1 MTRIRELAEV
11 LAWSLAAILLA
22 MNSEALIIF
31 SLGAIFGDVSKVPAE
46 VLQNLVY
53 VSPVFPLILGV
64 AAVVRLK
71 LGGHDVLA
79 STGLVSTTIAGDAL
93 LGVFAGMACVGVAVM
108 SLHIAAR
115 YMEVPA
121 IHMMPAQ
128 VHIYFM
134 TIGALVPGLCEEL
147 FFRGMLMRV
156 GSRIPAAAMIF
167 ISSAAFSLWHVGTP
181 AYLPHTFLMGLIL
194 GVLVIGSGRLAP
206 AIIAHTVANA
216 GMGLLFLQGF
226 SIAGA

>member
-1 MTRIRELAEV
+1 MTKVLELTEV
-11 LAWSLAAILLA
+11 LAWSLAAFLLA
-22 MNSEALIIF
+22 TNSEALIIF
-31 SLGAIFGDVSKVPAE
+31 SLGAIFGDVSKAPPE

-53 VSPVFPLILGV
+53 VSPAFPLILGL

-71 LGGHDVLA
+71 IGGTDVIA
-79 STGLVSTTIAGDAL
+79 STGLFAKTIGGDAL
-93 LGVFAGMACVGVAVM
+93 LGVFAGLACVGVAVT
-108 SLHIAAR
+108 SLQTAAR
-115 YMEVPA
+115 YMDVPA
-121 IHMMPAQ
+121 MHMMPAQ

-147 FFRGMLMRV
+147 FFRGMLMKV

-167 ISSAAFSLWHVGTP
+167 ICSAAFSLWHVGTP

-216 GMGLLFLQGF
+216 GMGLLFLQGYNI
-226 SIAGA
+226 SGA

>member
-1 MTRIRELAEV
+1 MTRTRELTEV
-11 LAWSLAAILLA
+11 LAWSLAAFLLA
-22 MNSEALIIF
+22 TYSEALIIF
-31 SLGAIFGDVSKVPAE
+31 SLGAIYGDVSKAPPE

-53 VSPVFPLILGV
+53 VSPVFPLILGL

-71 LGGHDVLA
+71 LGGTDVLA
-79 STGLVSTTIAGDAL
+79 STGLFAKTIGGDAL
-93 LGVFAGMACVGVAVM
+93 LGVFAGLACIGVAVT
-108 SLHIAAR
+108 SLQTAAR

-121 IHMMPAQ
+121 MHMMPAQ
-128 VHIYFM
+128 VHLYFM
-134 TIGALVPGLCEEL
+134 TIGAVVPGLCEEL

-156 GSRIPAAAMIF
+156 GSKIPAAAMIL
-167 ISSAAFSLWHVGTP
+167 ISAAAFSLWHVGTP

-226 SIAGA
+226 RIVGT

>member
-1 MTRIRELAEV
+1 MTKVLELTEV
-11 LAWSLAAILLA
+11 LAWSLAAFLLA
-22 MNSEALIIF
+22 TNSEALIIF
-31 SLGAIFGDVSKVPAE
+31 SLGAIFGDVSKAPPE

-53 VSPVFPLILGV
+53 VSPAFPLILGL

-71 LGGHDVLA
+71 IGGTDVIA
-79 STGLVSTTIAGDAL
+79 STGLFAKTIGGDAL
-93 LGVFAGMACVGVAVM
+93 LGVFAGLACVGVAVT
-108 SLHIAAR
+108 SLQTAAR
-115 YMEVPA
+115 YMDVPA
-121 IHMMPAQ
+121 MHMMPAQ

-147 FFRGMLMRV
+147 FFRGMLMKV

-167 ISSAAFSLWHVGTP
+167 ICSAVFSLWHVGTP

-216 GMGLLFLQGF
+216 GMGLLFLQGYNI
-226 SIAGA
+226 SGA

>member
-1 MTRIRELAEV
+1 MAKVLELTEV
-11 LAWSLAAILLA
+11 LAWSLAAFLLA
-22 MNSEALIIF
+22 TNSEALIIF
-31 SLGAIFGDVSKVPAE
+31 SLGAIFGDVSKAPAE

-71 LGGHDVLA
+71 LGGTDVIA
-79 STGLVSTTIAGDAL
+79 STGLFAKTIGGDAL
-93 LGVFAGMACVGVAVM
+93 LGVFAGLACIGVAVT
-108 SLHIAAR
+108 SLQIAAR

-121 IHMMPAQ
+121 MHMMPAQ
-128 VHIYFM
+128 VHLYFM

-147 FFRGMLMRV
+147 FFRGMLTRV

-167 ISSAAFSLWHVGTP
+167 ISSVAFSLWHIGTP
-181 AYLPHTFLMGLIL
+181 AYLPHTFLLGLIL
-194 GVLVIGSGRLAP
+194 GVLATGTGRLAP

-226 SIAGA
+226 RIVGA